1 MQKKILIFFLIF
13 FSSFSFLFSSSYYI
27 GKGMQGK
34 RLAVYDPEFKN
45 LTNGE
50 KAYLE
55 DLVLLFRVYLR
66 DYAGFDIIDVQ
77 NLNKIQ
83 ALQAESESS
92 KYDDKTAII
101 AGKLQFAEY
110 EAFIT
115 VTKTGNAYSLHL
127 SITDLTKQNAFA
139 EDIVKNIKKIT
150 DVSDVGVRKLIA
162 KIVPK
167 TGVQLTSMGKYSLQ
181 VESLDNISIEQE
193 LNFAKQEEKN
203 LEDTLKKLN
212 KELSNFSLSDKS
224 SDLDSVAHKAQLEVD
239 RELAQHR
246 LRITQQNAERLQQQ
260 RNNEIKEKAKDA
272 ERSIEL
278 REKINLL
285 SDDVEKVAH
294 EIKIQKFDSLSFFE
308 QIKVIEKE
316 KKAYLELKDKIESEV
331 QNLYINMEKEYEK
344 QKIDINDI
352 TQYKV
357 AEKSGGVPTE
367 GAKQIRIKKNKE
379 IYNSLLA
386 QTKEN
391 EKKLRNQSKI
401 NEILNDIEKKEK
413 EIKKTQT
420 LNSFTDQNLLEV
432 EEYDGEKKSW
442 TANVKIILDGKIF
455 IQDSFDIKFNNLTRA
470 INKKSYFPDDMSGKN
485 LSRLDSYNSYID
497 DVETY
502 DSLFRMGT
510 PLAFLELDISV
521 EPLSKDNPSSYSI
534 KILEYRL
541 KATTTKKIIASGFS
555 NKSEILSLKPA
566 YDMRTFEEK
575 QKHQLSLENEQKIK
589 QKIQQ
594 ENEIRQLE
602 NARRKQIQDAKIA
615 TSKSLVR
622 NKMPIYI
629 GYTTGTID
637 TLNLGFSYE
646 FGKPFL
652 IGTDFNFYWPLNESF
667 KFDYIFDFG
676 FRVGLYKYLP
686 ILNYPCIFAS
696 AGLGMKYYS
705 YYTSDSSSSY
715 YYNSKEEKSDFGFYV
730 LAEVGL
736 DLPMKS
742 SGLILK
748 YQIEYETNHMY
759 YSNKFIAGINFNLAR

>member
-1 MQKKILIFFLIF
+1 
-13 FSSFSFLFSSSYYI
+13 
-27 GKGMQGK
+27 MQGK

-278 REKINLL
+278 REKISLL

-357 AEKSGGVPTE
+357 REAGGIKRRNHGSG
-367 GAKQIRIKKNKE
+367 
-379 IYNSLLA
+379 
-386 QTKEN
+386 
-391 EKKLRNQSKI
+391 
-401 NEILNDIEKKEK
+401 
-413 EIKKTQT
+413 
-420 LNSFTDQNLLEV
+420 
-432 EEYDGEKKSW
+432 KKS
-442 TANVKIILDGKIF
+442 IH
-455 IQDSFDIKFNNLTRA
+455 S
-470 INKKSYFPDDMSGKN
+470 
-485 LSRLDSYNSYID
+485 
-497 DVETY
+497 
-502 DSLFRMGT
+502 
-510 PLAFLELDISV
+510 
-521 EPLSKDNPSSYSI
+521 
-534 KILEYRL
+534 
-541 KATTTKKIIASGFS
+541 
-555 NKSEILSLKPA
+555 
-566 YDMRTFEEK
+566 
-575 QKHQLSLENEQKIK
+575 
-589 QKIQQ
+589 
-594 ENEIRQLE
+594 
-602 NARRKQIQDAKIA
+602 
-615 TSKSLVR
+615 
-622 NKMPIYI
+622 
-629 GYTTGTID
+629 
-637 TLNLGFSYE
+637 
-646 FGKPFL
+646 
-652 IGTDFNFYWPLNESF
+652 
-667 KFDYIFDFG
+667 
-676 FRVGLYKYLP
+676 
-686 ILNYPCIFAS
+686 
-696 AGLGMKYYS
+696 
-705 YYTSDSSSSY
+705 
-715 YYNSKEEKSDFGFYV
+715 
-730 LAEVGL
+730 
-736 DLPMKS
+736 
-742 SGLILK
+742 
-748 YQIEYETNHMY
+748 
-759 YSNKFIAGINFNLAR
+759 